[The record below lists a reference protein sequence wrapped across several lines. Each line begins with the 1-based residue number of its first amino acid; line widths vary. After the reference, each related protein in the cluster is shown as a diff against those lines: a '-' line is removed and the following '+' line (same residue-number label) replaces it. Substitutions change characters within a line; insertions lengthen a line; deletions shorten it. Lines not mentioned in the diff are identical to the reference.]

1 MSDNHTYELPAGT
14 WLHGRYRIEAVLGQG
29 GFGITYKAVDE
40 KLARKVCIKELFLSN
55 HCIRTAGNTVQ
66 SQGLKDLKF
75 SDFRDRF
82 LEEARRLAR
91 FEHPGIV
98 SVQDVFEENG
108 TAYYAMKYIEGQS
121 LQEHLKKQGRMGIAK
136 ALGVFYSLL
145 DAGEVLHRAD
155 PPLLHRDI
163 KPGNIMLRSDDSP
176 VLIDFGSAREYRE
189 GVSVSQSEILT
200 AGYAPL
206 EQYQPKA
213 KRGAFT
219 DVYGL
224 GATLY
229 TMLSGKKP
237 NAATDRVLEE
247 TATPRELNPAIP
259 ESLSAA
265 IMKALALKPEDRFQ
279 SVGELREALK
289 KVGQDPHATRL
300 NKQVNPVANPPETKP
315 DNPLTQELPKQKTS
329 NQQTNPPGR
338 QWLPLAAVLGL
349 LLVSAGIW
357 LNRKDNSSPQ
367 ENTDSAPMT
376 GVPADS
382 IKRDSPTVVDTAHIP
397 NPKPAPNNPNNPST
411 TKTETTGTE
420 KLQSVLQ
427 KLQNNMVFVQGG
439 TFTMGCPEE
448 QGSECDSDENP
459 AHQVTV
465 SSFRMGK
472 YEVTQAEWEA
482 VMGSNPSYF
491 TNCPN
496 CPVEQVSW
504 DDVQAFI
511 GKLNTMTG
519 GKYRLPTEAEW
530 EYAARGGNRSS
541 GAIYSGSNDIGSVAW
556 YDGNAGNRTHPVGQK
571 QTNALGLFD
580 MTGNAWEWC
589 SDWYGENYYSSS
601 PSSNPK
607 GPSTGAVRVLRGGG
621 WNINAQLC
629 RVSNRIGYPPG
640 GGRNSFGF
648 RLVSPSQ

>member
-300 NKQVNPVANPPETKP
+300 NKQSNPVANPPETKP

-329 NQQTNPPGR
+329 NQQTNPPGL

-357 LNRKDNSSPQ
+357 LNSRDDT
-367 ENTDSAPMT
+367 TDPVSGSALP
-376 GVPADS
+376 PA
-382 IKRDSPTVVDTAHIP
+382 IEA
-397 NPKPAPNNPNNPST
+397 
-411 TKTETTGTE
+411 
-420 KLQSVLQ
+420 
-427 KLQNNMVFVQGG
+427 LQNNMVDVAGG
-439 TFTMGCPEE
+439 TFTMGCTEVPDN
-448 QGSECDSDENP
+448 ECANDEKP
-459 AHQVTV
+459 IHKVTL
-465 SSFRMGK
+465 SAFKIGK
-472 YEVTQAEWEA
+472 YEVTQSQWVA
-482 VMGSNPSYF
+482 VMGSNPVESKY
-491 TNCPN
+491 CPN
-496 CPVEQVSW
+496 CPVVYISW
-504 DDVQAFI
+504 DEVQKFI
-511 GKLNTMTG
+511 GKLNDLTG
-519 GKYRLPTEAEW
+519 GSYRLPTEAEW
-530 EYAARGGNRSS
+530 EYAARGGQLSS
-541 GAIYSGSNDIGSVAW
+541 GKKYSGSDSIGSVAW
-556 YDGNAGNRTHPVGQK
+556 YNGNSRIKLWHQVGQK
-571 QTNALGLFD
+571 QANELGLYD
-580 MTGNAWEWC
+580 MSGNVREWC
-589 SDWYGENYYSSS
+589 DWSGVYNSSS
-601 PSSNPK
+601 QRNPK
-607 GPSTGAVRVLRGGG
+607 GPSTSMSIQFNRVHRGGSWYSGSQNCRISDRNYSPG
-621 WNINAQLC
+621 WS
-629 RVSNRIGYPPG
+629 RDV
-640 GGRNSFGF
+640 FTGF
-648 RLVSPSQ
+648 RLVSSIQ